1 MAVWNL
7 FLPEEKGSAKT
18 VTIKFTGKSPPRKAL
33 IYRLDSANGS
43 LLPTY
48 EAIGRPIYP
57 TQKQIAE
64 LRRAAELP
72 KPETKT
78 LQGGELKLTL
88 PPQGLALIELR

>member
-1 MAVWNL
+1 M
-7 FLPEEKGSAKT
+7 
-18 VTIKFTGKSPPRKAL
+18 
-33 IYRLDSANGS
+33 
-43 LLPTY
+43 
-48 EAIGRPIYP
+48 GRPIYP

-72 KPETKT
+72 KPETKA